1 MSANFAMRRF
11 LLIAVKL
18 AVSALLLYF
27 SLRRIDLS
35 TIGERLNRLEL
46 AWLAAGIAICL
57 VQVALVALRWRQIAL
72 TCGASMA
79 APQSIRFN
87 LIATFFSQ
95 VLPSTVGGDAARI
108 WLLARAG
115 AGWTRSTYSVLLDR
129 YIGVLALAACVAVG
143 LYWSFGLIADPLAR
157 IVLVVIGLGFLAG
170 GLAFLALGHWPAL
183 TRWRLTRNL
192 AELSVLAGKL
202 LTARGSAPAIVL
214 VSFVIH
220 ALTAVQ
226 AWGVA
231 QGIGSGISLG
241 DAFLLVLPVMLIAT
255 IPISIAGWGVRESAL
270 VMAFSYA
277 GLPAADGLVVS
288 VLLGA
293 VMFATGLIG
302 GAVWLISSGSSE
314 IATVWRSSTPPAEQS

>member
-1 MSANFAMRRF
+1 MRRF
-11 LLIAVKL
+11 LLVAVKL

-27 SLRRIDLS
+27 SVRRIDLS

-46 AWLAAGIAICL
+46 YWLAAGIVIAL

-72 TCGASMA
+72 LCGAPMTG
-79 APQSIRFN
+79 PQSVRFN

-115 AGWTRSTYSVLLDR
+115 AGWTRATYSVLLDR
-129 YIGVLALAACVAVG
+129 YIGVLALAACVAAG
-143 LYWSFGLIADPLAR
+143 LYWSFALIADPVAR
-157 IVLVVIGLGFLAG
+157 IVLVVIGLGFLVG

-183 TRWRLTRNL
+183 ARWKLTRNL
-192 AELSVLAGKL
+192 AELSVMAGKML
-202 LTARGSAPAIVL
+202 SARGSAPAIVL
-214 VSFVIH
+214 VSLVIH
-220 ALTAVQ
+220 VLTAVQ
-226 AWGVA
+226 AWGIA
-231 QGIGSGISLG
+231 QGIGARLGVG

-255 IPISIAGWGVRESAL
+255 IPVSIAGWGVRESAL

-302 GAVWLISSGSSE
+302 GGVWLMSFDSSE
-314 IATVWRSSTPPAEQS
+314 MAMALRSPAPPAEP

>member
-1 MSANFAMRRF
+1 M
-11 LLIAVKL
+11 
-18 AVSALLLYF
+18 
-27 SLRRIDLS
+27 
-35 TIGERLNRLEL
+35 T
-46 AWLAAGIAICL
+46 
-57 VQVALVALRWRQIAL
+57 
-72 TCGASMA
+72 

-115 AGWTRSTYSVLLDR
+115 AGWTRATYSVLLDR
-129 YIGVLALAACVAVG
+129 YIGVLALAACVAAG

-157 IVLVVIGLGFLAG
+157 VVLVVIGFGFLLG
-170 GLAFLALGHWPAL
+170 GLAFLALGRWPAL
-183 TRWRLTRNL
+183 TRWKLTRNL

-202 LTARGSAPAIVL
+202 LTARGSSPAIVL
-214 VSFVIH
+214 VSLLIH
-220 ALTAVQ
+220 ALTAMQ

-231 QGIGSGISLG
+231 QGIGSGVSVG

-255 IPISIAGWGVRESAL
+255 IPVSIAGWGVRESAL

-302 GAVWLISSGSSE
+302 GAVWLASSDSTE
-314 IATVWRSSTPPAEQS
+314 IATAWRSQAAPAEGCEGEAQSAPR

>member
-1 MSANFAMRRF
+1 
-11 LLIAVKL
+11 
-18 AVSALLLYF
+18 
-27 SLRRIDLS
+27 
-35 TIGERLNRLEL
+35 
-46 AWLAAGIAICL
+46 
-57 VQVALVALRWRQIAL
+57 VALRWRQIAL
-72 TCGASMA
+72 TCGAPMT

-115 AGWTRSTYSVLLDR
+115 AGWTRSAYSVLLDR
-129 YIGVLALAACVAVG
+129 YIGVLALAACVAAG

-157 IVLVVIGLGFLAG
+157 IVLVVIGLGFLVG
-170 GLAFLALGHWPAL
+170 GIAFLALGHWPVL
-183 TRWRLTRNL
+183 RRWKLTRNL
-192 AELSVLAGKL
+192 AELSVLAGRL
-202 LTARGSAPAIVL
+202 FTARGSALAIVP
-214 VSFVIH
+214 VSFLIH

-231 QGIGSGISLG
+231 QGIGSGISVG

-255 IPISIAGWGVRESAL
+255 IPVSIAGWGVRESAL

-288 VLLGA
+288 VLLGV

-302 GAVWLISSGSSE
+302 GAVWLVSSNSTE
-314 IATVWRSSTPPAEQS
+314 IATAWQSQAAPAEESAGGAQSAPR

>member
-1 MSANFAMRRF
+1 MRRL

-27 SLRRIDLS
+27 SVRRIDLS

-46 AWLAAGIAICL
+46 AWLAAGIAIAL
-57 VQVALVALRWRQIAL
+57 VQIALVALRWRQIAL
-72 TCGASMA
+72 LCDAPMT

-115 AGWTRSTYSVLLDR
+115 AGWTRATYSVLLDR
-129 YIGVLALAACVAVG
+129 YIGVLALAACVAAG

-157 IVLVVIGLGFLAG
+157 IVLVVIGFGFLLG
-170 GLAFLALGHWPAL
+170 GIAFLALGHWPAL
-183 TRWRLTRNL
+183 TRWKLTRNL
-192 AELSVLAGKL
+192 AELSMLAGKL
-202 LTARGSAPAIVL
+202 FTARGSAPAAMVL
-214 VSFVIH
+214 VSLAIH
-220 ALTAVQ
+220 TLTAVQ
-226 AWGVA
+226 AWGIA
-231 QGIGSGISLG
+231 QGIGSGISIG

-255 IPISIAGWGVRESAL
+255 IPVSIAGWGVRESAL

-277 GLPAADGLVVS
+277 GLPATDGLMVS

-293 VMFATGLIG
+293 VMFASGLIG
-302 GAVWLISSGSSE
+302 GVVWLAGFDSPE
-314 IATVWRSSTPPAEQS
+314 MAMAWRSPTPPVEGR